1 VTTTVLAAADRRSQ
15 RHGRLAVLLAALAW
29 SSAGVVQRELTV
41 DAATQVAGRAL
52 FAALVLLAFV
62 AAVERG
68 NTLHAFRSIG
78 RSGWVLAVFMAFSS
92 GTFMLALNHTS
103 VANVLF
109 MFAIAPLAAA
119 ALARVFLGEQV
130 SPRTWAAMGL
140 ALAGVVLMV
149 GAPSDSDATGR
160 VLPVLMTVSFAA
172 ALVIARYRRDVS
184 MAPPTCLSQV
194 LVLAVAV
201 PFADLADAGGR
212 DIVLLAGLGAGQI
225 GLGLALL
232 TVGARL
238 IPPAEVALISLLEVV
253 LGPLWVWI
261 AYAERP
267 STATLAGGAV
277 VLSAVLL
284 QVGADLR
291 AGGAGALRRLAR
303 RRPGPVPP
311 P

>member
-1 VTTTVLAAADRRSQ
+1 
-15 RHGRLAVLLAALAW
+15 
-29 SSAGVVQRELTV
+29 
-41 DAATQVAGRAL
+41 
-52 FAALVLLAFV
+52 
-62 AAVERG
+62 
-68 NTLHAFRSIG
+68 
-78 RSGWVLAVFMAFSS
+78 
-92 GTFMLALNHTS
+92 
-103 VANVLF
+103 
-109 MFAIAPLAAA
+109 
-119 ALARVFLGEQV
+119 
-130 SPRTWAAMGL
+130 
-140 ALAGVVLMV
+140 
-149 GAPSDSDATGR
+149 
-160 VLPVLMTVSFAA
+160 
-172 ALVIARYRRDVS
+172 VIARYRRDVS

-212 DIVLLAGLGAGQI
+212 DIVLLAVLGAGQI

-253 LGPLWVWI
+253 LGLLWVWI
-261 AYAERP
+261 AYSERP